1 MKGPPRR
8 TEAEQAR
15 GATGFPG
22 ASHGSNSHAWA
33 LSRPSVPGGAS
44 EISGEILTELGK
56 RPLCSKHKLE
66 LIFRLLRAR
75 KLLACRAG
83 LPSRWDAGAGALLV
97 PTAWPSR
104 GRARRPS
111 PVAFFSGGRPA
122 AVRSACFLTGSEC
135 GRSRRL
141 SGPGL
146 RPVKTKVMTPSHS
159 RRENRTCRRADPA
172 QTAASGP
179 RCPVR
184 SRWFTRCDS
193 PVSTRQTARGGG
205 LGREARRPRS
215 PEPGDAPAS
224 TRGQPRPRRPPAG
237 PSRLCSPPPGERD
250 LGGVTGASRAS
261 AAEARSPGSWSTLP
275 GAAAR
280 SKADALQHAGGP
292 HPASH

>member
-1 MKGPPRR
+1 MPESASCAEPGSPLAGTRGQGLSWSPRR
-8 TEAEQAR
+8 GPAE
-15 GATGFPG
+15 GGPG
-22 ASHGSNSHAWA
+22 DPAQ
-33 LSRPSVPGGAS
+33 SRFSA
-44 EISGEILTELGK
+44 EE
-56 RPLCSKHKLE
+56 
-66 LIFRLLRAR
+66 
-75 KLLACRAG
+75 
-83 LPSRWDAGAGALLV
+83 
-97 PTAWPSR
+97 
-104 GRARRPS
+104 GRRQ
-111 PVAFFSGGRPA
+111 
-122 AVRSACFLTGSEC
+122 SACFLTGSEC

-159 RRENRTCRRADPA
+159 RRENQTCRRADPA

-184 SRWFTRCDS
+184 SRWFMRCDS

-261 AAEARSPGSWSTLP
+261 AVEARSPGSWSTLP